1 LIKIRYIYLIVA
13 LVVVIF
19 SLAITAVAFLGES
32 NVKTKH
38 YESNDISFDY
48 PQNWQIIYGLSASE
62 IVSFTDASSDLNVTI
77 NKQSIPI
84 NYTHPSNFILKS
96 AEAEQSGF
104 KFISH
109 SPLNL
114 NGTEAHENVYQI
126 NMNGNTFQITE
137 VWIQKNEALYSIIY
151 TKKLI
156 SSTDNPEKDQKFKV
170 LLKTINI
177 KNSATANTNM
187 WGTLSIPTLNSNW
200 NIRTDTLNSYNTV
213 YHAPSFYP
221 GENGTVGISGH
232 HTKYS
237 APFARINL
245 LKVGDQVIINDYLTQ
260 KKFIYEVMNNGDIK
274 WDYKTNPVQ
283 FPAGN
288 SELTL
293 ITCYPPGF
301 TEAAWMVHCKLKS
314 VQPL

>member
-1 LIKIRYIYLIVA
+1 LIKIRYTYLIA

-19 SLAITAVAFLGES
+19 SLAITSVAFLGES
-32 NVKTKH
+32 DFKTKH
-38 YESNDISFDY
+38 YESKDISFDY
-48 PQNWQIIYGLSASE
+48 PQNWQTINGVSASE
-62 IVSFTDASSDLNVTI
+62 IVSFTDPLSGSNVTI
-77 NKQSIPI
+77 NNQPIPI
-84 NYTHPSNFILKS
+84 NYTPPSNFILKS

-109 SPLNL
+109 SSLNL

-126 NMNGNTFQITE
+126 NMHGKTFQRTE

-151 TKKLI
+151 TSKL
-156 SSTDNPEKDQKFKV
+156 SSPWDNPENDQKFKL
-170 LLKTINI
+170 LLKTINV
-177 KNSATANTNM
+177 KNSAARNTNM
-187 WGTLSIPTLNSNW
+187 WGTLSIPTLGVNW

-221 GENGTVGISGH
+221 GENGTVGIYGH

-245 LKVGDQVIINDYLTQ
+245 LKVGDQVIVNDYLTQ
-260 KKFIYEVMNNGDIK
+260 KKFIYEVMNNGDVK

-283 FPAGN
+283 FPGGS

-293 ITCYPPGF
+293 ITCYPPGL

>member
-1 LIKIRYIYLIVA
+1 LIKIRYTYLIA

-19 SLAITAVAFLGES
+19 SLAITSVAFFGES
-32 NVKTKH
+32 NIKTKH
-38 YESNDISFDY
+38 YENNDISFEY
-48 PQNWQIIYGLSASE
+48 PQNWQIINGVGASE
-62 IVSFTDASSDLNVTI
+62 IVSFTDPSSGSNVTI
-77 NKQSIPI
+77 NKQTIPI
-84 NYTHPSNFILKS
+84 NYTPSSNFILKS

-109 SPLNL
+109 SSLNL

-126 NMNGNTFQITE
+126 NMNGNTFQRTE

-151 TKKLI
+151 TSKL
-156 SSTDNPEKDQKFKV
+156 SSPWDNPENDQKFK
-170 LLKTINI
+170 LLLNTLNV
-177 KNSATANTNM
+177 KNSATVNTNM
-187 WGTLSIPTLNSNW
+187 VGTLSIPTLGLNW

-213 YHAPSFYP
+213 YHVPSFYP

-237 APFARINL
+237 APFAQINL

-260 KKFIYEVMNNGDIK
+260 KKFIYEVMNNGDVK
-274 WDYKTNPVQ
+274 WDYKTSPVQ
-283 FPAGN
+283 FPAGS

-293 ITCYPPGF
+293 ITCYPPGL